1 MASSRNGCEGCPEIT
16 IISTKQV
23 LQQDIAKNVVTAYDR
38 IQRRGMSA
46 CLFGSGGTC
55 CRHCNMGPC
64 QIIDGVDDMIGICG
78 ATADTVAAR
87 NFGRICA
94 AGTSAHTDH
103 AREMVKGFIA
113 TAKGETPHE
122 IKDVRKLHM
131 LAEIFG
137 VETEGRD
144 KNEIALEIGELALAD
159 FGKQDDTPLTMTKR
173 APAKRQELWK
183 RLNIFPRGVDR
194 EVVEMMHRTHM
205 GVDQEYHNIMLQA
218 SRCSLGDGW
227 GSSMLSTELTDIM
240 FGTPVPRRAI
250 VDLGCLKQD
259 QVNITVHG
267 HEPLLAEALCLAAQE
282 EDMLAL
288 AKKAGA
294 KGINLAGVCC
304 TGNEILMRRGIPVAA
319 GFVQQEMALATG
331 AVEAMVVDVQ
341 CVMQSVS
348 EVAKNFHTDIITTN
362 YRAKMPDS
370 THIQF
375 EEEAPL
381 ESAKKILTKA
391 ISNFKKRGD
400 CFIPDESKVDVVV
413 GFSHETINNM
423 LGGTFRSSYRPL
435 NDNIINGRIRGV
447 GVIVGCDN
455 YKLLDETHEIIA
467 RELIKNDVLVLT
479 TGCAATA
486 LGRAGLVNPEAIKF
500 AGPGLREV
508 CETVGMPPVLHMG
521 SCVDNSRILIAATEM
536 VREGGLGDDISDLPA
551 IGTAPLWMSEKAVA
565 IGQYFVASGAQ
576 VVFQNLPTTGAKA
589 FNNYLLEGMME
600 TYGAVWNV
608 ASEPLEIAK
617 LMIER
622 IDAKRKALG
631 IDKQRERVLFDMEM
645 RRDLGG
651 GKAIGDAGC
660 TGASHHEE
668 QS

>member
-1 MASSRNGCEGCPEIT
+1 
-16 IISTKQV
+16 
-23 LQQDIAKNVVTAYDR
+23 
-38 IQRRGMSA
+38 
-46 CLFGSGGTC
+46 
-55 CRHCNMGPC
+55 
-64 QIIDGVDDMIGICG
+64 
-78 ATADTVAAR
+78 
-87 NFGRICA
+87 
-94 AGTSAHTDH
+94 
-103 AREMVKGFIA
+103 
-113 TAKGETPHE
+113 
-122 IKDVRKLHM
+122 
-131 LAEIFG
+131 
-137 VETEGRD
+137 
-144 KNEIALEIGELALAD
+144 
-159 FGKQDDTPLTMTKR
+159 
-173 APAKRQELWK
+173 
-183 RLNIFPRGVDR
+183 
-194 EVVEMMHRTHM
+194 
-205 GVDQEYHNIMLQA
+205 
-218 SRCSLGDGW
+218 
-227 GSSMLSTELTDIM
+227 
-240 FGTPVPRRAI
+240 
-250 VDLGCLKQD
+250 LKKD

-282 EDMLAL
+282 EDMLGL

-319 GFVQQEMALATG
+319 GFIQQEMAIATG
-331 AVEAMVVDVQ
+331 AIEAMVVDVQ
-341 CVMQSVS
+341 CVMQSVG

-362 YRAKMPDS
+362 YRAKMPNS

-375 EEEAPL
+375 EEETPL
-381 ESAKKILTKA
+381 ESAKEILTKA
-391 ISNFKKRGD
+391 IANFKKRGD
-400 CFIPDESKVDVVV
+400 CFIPEETKLDVVV
-413 GFSHETINNM
+413 GFSHETINTM

-447 GVIVGCDN
+447 GAIVGCDN
-455 YKLLDETHEIIA
+455 YKMTDEAHEIIA
-467 RELIKNDVLVLT
+467 RHLIKNDVLVLA

-486 LGRAGLVNPEAIKF
+486 LGRAGLVNPEAIKH

-576 VVFQNLPTTGAKA
+576 VVFSNLPTTGAKE

-608 ASEPLEIAK
+608 ASSALEIAE

-622 IDAKRKALG
+622 IDTKRKELG

-651 GKAIGDAGC
+651 DKAIGDAGC
-660 TGASHHEE
+660 TGASHHDE
-668 QS
+668 S

>member
-1 MASSRNGCEGCPEIT
+1 MASSRNECEGCPEIT
-16 IISTKQV
+16 CISTKEV

-38 IQRRGMSA
+38 IQNRGMSA

-137 VETEGRD
+137 VETEDRD

-250 VDLGCLKQD
+250 VDLGCLKKD

-282 EDMLAL
+282 EDMLGL

-319 GFVQQEMALATG
+319 GFIQQEMAIATG
-331 AVEAMVVDVQ
+331 AIEAMVVDVQ
-341 CVMQSVS
+341 CVMQSVG

-362 YRAKMPDS
+362 YRAKMPNS

-375 EEEAPL
+375 EEETPL
-381 ESAKKILTKA
+381 ESAKEILTKA
-391 ISNFKKRGD
+391 IANFKKRGD
-400 CFIPDESKVDVVV
+400 CFIPEETKLDVVV
-413 GFSHETINNM
+413 GFSHETINTM

-447 GVIVGCDN
+447 GAIVGCDN
-455 YKLLDETHEIIA
+455 YKMTDEAHEIIA
-467 RELIKNDVLVLT
+467 RHLIKNDVLVLA

-486 LGRAGLVNPEAIKF
+486 LGRAGLVNPEAIKH

-576 VVFQNLPTTGAKA
+576 VVFSNLPTTGAKE

-608 ASEPLEIAK
+608 ASSALEIAE

-622 IDAKRKALG
+622 IDTKRKELG

-651 GKAIGDAGC
+651 DKAIGDAGC
-660 TGASHHEE
+660 TGASHHDE
-668 QS
+668 S

>member
-1 MASSRNGCEGCPEIT
+1 MASSRNECEGCPEIT
-16 IISTKQV
+16 CISTKEV

-38 IQRRGMSA
+38 IERRGMSA

-144 KNEIALEIGELALAD
+144 KNEIAIEVGELALAD
-159 FGKQDDTPLTMTKR
+159 FGKQTDTPLTMTKR

-183 RLNIFPRGVDR
+183 RLDIAPRGVDR

-218 SRCSLGDGW
+218 SRCSLADGW

-250 VDLGCLKQD
+250 VDLGCLKID

-282 EDMLAL
+282 EDMLGL

-319 GFVQQEMALATG
+319 GFIQQEMALATG

-370 THIQF
+370 VHIQF
-375 EEEAPL
+375 EEATPL
-381 ESAKKILTKA
+381 ESAKEILRKA
-391 ISNFKKRGD
+391 ISNYKKRGD
-400 CFIPDESKVDVVV
+400 CFIPEERKLDVVV
-413 GFSHETINNM
+413 GFSHETINTM

-447 GVIVGCDN
+447 GAIVGCDN
-455 YKLLDETHEIIA
+455 YKLTDEAHEIIA
-467 RELIKNDVLVLT
+467 RHLIKNDVLVLA

-486 LGRAGLVNPEAIKF
+486 LGRAGLVNPEAIKH

-589 FNNYLLEGMME
+589 FNNYLLEGMMD

-622 IDAKRKALG
+622 IDSKRKALG

-651 GKAIGDAGC
+651 DKAIGDAGC
-660 TGASHHEE
+660 TGASHHD
-668 QS
+668 S

>member
-1 MASSRNGCEGCPEIT
+1 MASSRNGCDSCPEIT
-16 IISTKQV
+16 CISTKEV

-38 IQRRGMSA
+38 VQRRGMSA

-144 KNEIALEIGELALAD
+144 KNEIAIEVGELALAD
-159 FGKQDDTPLTMTKR
+159 FGKQTDTPLTMTKR

-183 RLNIFPRGVDR
+183 RLGIAPRGVDR

-218 SRCSLGDGW
+218 SRCSLADGW

-250 VDLGCLKQD
+250 VDLGCLKID

-282 EDMLAL
+282 EDMLGL

-319 GFVQQEMALATG
+319 GFIQQEMALATG

-370 THIQF
+370 VHIQF
-375 EEEAPL
+375 EEATPL
-381 ESAKKILTKA
+381 ESAKEILKKA
-391 ISNFKKRGD
+391 ISNYKKRGD
-400 CFIPDESKVDVVV
+400 CFIPEERKLDVVV
-413 GFSHETINNM
+413 GFSHETINTM

-447 GVIVGCDN
+447 GAIVGCDN
-455 YKLLDETHEIIA
+455 YKLTDEAHEIIA
-467 RELIKNDVLVLT
+467 RHLIKNDVLVLA

-486 LGRAGLVNPEAIKF
+486 LGRAGLVNPEAIKH

-589 FNNYLLEGMME
+589 FNNYLLEGMMD

-617 LMIER
+617 LMIAR
-622 IDAKRKALG
+622 IDEKRKALG

-651 GKAIGDAGC
+651 DKAIGDAGC
-660 TGASHHEE
+660 TGASHHD
-668 QS
+668 S

>member
-1 MASSRNGCEGCPEIT
+1 MASSRNECEGCPDIT
-16 IISTKQV
+16 CISTKEV

-38 IQRRGMSA
+38 IQNRGMSA

-64 QIIDGVDDMIGICG
+64 QIIDGVDDMLGICG

-137 VETEGRD
+137 VETEDRD

-159 FGKQDDTPLTMTKR
+159 FGSQTDTPLTMTKR

-218 SRCSLGDGW
+218 SRCSLADGW

-250 VDLGCLKQD
+250 VDLGCLKKD

-282 EDMLAL
+282 EDMLGL

-319 GFVQQEMALATG
+319 GFIQQEMVIATG

-341 CVMQSVS
+341 CVMQSVA

-375 EEEAPL
+375 EEETPL
-381 ESAKKILTKA
+381 ESAKEILTKA
-391 ISNFKKRGD
+391 IANFKKRGD
-400 CFIPDESKVDVVV
+400 CFIPQETKVDVVV
-413 GFSHETINNM
+413 GFSHETINTM

-447 GVIVGCDN
+447 GAIVGCDN
-455 YKLLDETHEIIA
+455 YKMTDEAHEIIA
-467 RELIKNDVLVLT
+467 RHLIKNDVLVLA

-486 LGRAGLVNPEAIKF
+486 LGRAGLVNPEAIKH

-576 VVFQNLPTTGAKA
+576 VVFSNLPTTGAKA
-589 FNNYLLEGMME
+589 FNNFLLEGMME

-608 ASEPLEIAK
+608 ASSALEIAE

-622 IDAKRKALG
+622 IDAKRAALG

-651 GKAIGDAGC
+651 DKAVGDAGC
-660 TGASHHEE
+660 TGASHHD
-668 QS
+668 S

>member
-1 MASSRNGCEGCPEIT
+1 MASSRNGCDSCPEIT
-16 IISTKQV
+16 CISTKEV

-38 IQRRGMSA
+38 VQRRGMSA

-64 QIIDGVDDMIGICG
+64 QIIDGVDDMLGICG

-131 LAEIFG
+131 LADIFG

-144 KNEIALEIGELALAD
+144 KNEIAIEVGELALAD
-159 FGKQDDTPLTMTKR
+159 FGKQTDTPLTMTKR

-183 RLNIFPRGVDR
+183 RLGIAPRGVDR

-218 SRCSLGDGW
+218 SRCSLADGW

-250 VDLGCLKQD
+250 VDLGCLKID

-282 EDMLAL
+282 EDMLGL

-319 GFVQQEMALATG
+319 GFIQQEMALATG

-370 THIQF
+370 VHIQF
-375 EEEAPL
+375 EEATPL
-381 ESAKKILTKA
+381 ESAKEILRKA
-391 ISNFKKRGD
+391 ISNYKKRGD
-400 CFIPDESKVDVVV
+400 CFIPEERKLDVVV
-413 GFSHETINNM
+413 GFSHETINTM

-447 GVIVGCDN
+447 GAIVGCDN
-455 YKLLDETHEIIA
+455 YKLTDEAHEIIA
-467 RELIKNDVLVLT
+467 RHLIKNDVLVLA

-486 LGRAGLVNPEAIKF
+486 LGRAGLVNPEAIKH

-589 FNNYLLEGMME
+589 FNNYLLEGMMD

-617 LMIER
+617 LMIAR
-622 IDAKRKALG
+622 IDEKRKALG

-651 GKAIGDAGC
+651 DKAIGDAGC
-660 TGASHHEE
+660 TGASHHD
-668 QS
+668 S